1 MMRRFLNAL
10 RGGQAGSGVADAA
23 ASALTLSGGPRLMR
37 TRSPA
42 TRGVCLVTM
51 ARNETEVLTHWAW
64 HYCRLLEAPKF
75 VILDDASDPGMVETV
90 RARVPGADI
99 DVIRLPEGPFSDQ
112 YKSNALSSLATVM
125 VERYATVITTD
136 ADEIVAP
143 IGPNRDRPFEELLRE
158 IPHPFAAPIGITPI
172 HDIEREGPFDP
183 LRAIG
188 AQRSVG
194 MLKAVSTKPAIW
206 QGEPWVFSPGQHAL
220 RQRRVPVTTALGL
233 IHLKFIDADL
243 LAARQSVRHGR
254 EMSEAQGEDLARHWR
269 MDPAAMPG
277 MRVFTDAAK
286 LRDGPRLLDAL
297 PGFLDREFT
306 SADGAHYIRNLQG
319 ELRGSLDGLL

>member
-1 MMRRFLNAL
+1 MLRRVLSAL
-10 RGGQAGSGVADAA
+10 REGRSRPGAGDEDASG
-23 ASALTLSGGPRLMR
+23 STLGAGPRMQR

-75 VILDDASDPGMVETV
+75 VVLDDASEPGMLETV
-90 RARVPGADI
+90 RSRVPQADI

-112 YKSNALSSLATVM
+112 YKSNALSALATVM
-125 VERYATVITTD
+125 VERYATVIATD

-143 IGPNRDRPFEELLRE
+143 IGPHRGRPFEDLLRE
-158 IPHPFAAPIGITPI
+158 VPHPFAAPIGIAPI
-172 HDIEREGPFDP
+172 HDIAGEEPFDP
-183 LRAIG
+183 LRPIA

-206 QGEPWVFSPGQHAL
+206 QGEAWVFSPGQHAL

-233 IHLKFIDADL
+233 VHLKFVDADL
-243 LAARQSVRHGR
+243 LAARQTVRHSR
-254 EMSEAQGEDLARHWR
+254 EMSGAQGPHLARHWR
-269 MDPAAMPG
+269 RDPAAIRG
-277 MRVFTDAAK
+277 MQVFRDAAK
-286 LRDGPRLLDAL
+286 LRTGPRLLDEI
-297 PGFLDREFT
+297 PGFLDREFDR
-306 SADGAHYIRNLQG
+306 AEGAHVIRNLNG
-319 ELRGSLDGLL
+319 ERRGSLDGLL